1 MPADNAPSALTG
13 LRISIDD
20 PAVDRYFTDQDMFGY
35 DNNVWS
41 RFPYTYQK
49 IGSDQGE
56 LTIQLSGEAQKSY
69 SLSFTSTTEAS
80 GSWTRSDDNSS
91 GTTSL
96 ITNTDLKRAS
106 ALRGT
111 YYGGSSESIFFND
124 STHAT
129 IHFPFHPDT
138 NGPLTE
144 NISYT
149 YEIFGDSVAKLS
161 TSTGDDTWM
170 FFDLETNGTF
180 DLEGEDYYG
189 AFSLNS
195 YEVEYPSGY
204 AKDEITGDV
213 ISIGATQYL
222 FHSDKTATVYHE
234 DGSTSTSSYT
244 FFRSDDN
251 EAIFKIDDTT
261 ELNLTFLDFDYG
273 RITDGGYFQYLAN
286 YASKGW
292 VWYDKL
298 PWIYSN
304 NQGGWMSQYLSI
316 NSDTSEVELN
326 YFEKWSGAW
335 KISNDLN
342 YTDQRVF
349 SSGPEYYWEDY
360 DDFNGTE
367 LNASKW
373 GTIFV
378 GGGIEPYVS
387 GGKLILSATSG
398 NPAATKVVKAGW
410 EDIFQGDDGG
420 GAWVY
425 PQDTEIYGIEAEF
438 VIPSSASSM
447 SGLQAGVASLSP
459 LSYATAELN
468 ADPNTDSLYSQ
479 GFGFY
484 YLANNESEVEEF
496 GTTQRD
502 TTHKLGAT
510 LIDGI
515 IKLYVDGEIR
525 YETVA
530 GTFNT
535 DMFYINGFNDYQS
548 QGLAFELTAD
558 NVRVYRKKNHPVGWM
573 WTDYYPWAYSHET
586 GNWVYFELAKDS
598 LGDPVMNY
606 WDSETE
612 QWDIYE
618 PALAPLLQP

>member
-1 MPADNAPSALTG
+1 
-13 LRISIDD
+13 
-20 PAVDRYFTDQDMFGY
+20 
-35 DNNVWS
+35 
-41 RFPYTYQK
+41 
-49 IGSDQGE
+49 
-56 LTIQLSGEAQKSY
+56 
-69 SLSFTSTTEAS
+69 
-80 GSWTRSDDNSS
+80 
-91 GTTSL
+91 
-96 ITNTDLKRAS
+96 
-106 ALRGT
+106 
-111 YYGGSSESIFFND
+111 
-124 STHAT
+124 
-129 IHFPFHPDT
+129 
-138 NGPLTE
+138 
-144 NISYT
+144 
-149 YEIFGDSVAKLS
+149 
-161 TSTGDDTWM
+161 M

-251 EAIFKIDDTT
+251 EAIFKIDDAT

-273 RITDGGYFQYLAN
+273 RITDGGYFQYLTS

-292 VWYDKL
+292 VWYDDL

-304 NQGGWMSQYLSI
+304 NQGGWMYQHLSI
-316 NSDTSEVELN
+316 NSDTSEVELRYN
-326 YFEKWSGAW
+326 EPWSGAW

-373 GTIFV
+373 GTMYFY
-378 GGGIEPYVS
+378 GGDKPVISSGQVKFSSSGKSNSASSEFKQGWDSSAFIDYTEEAPGSVLYVKDES
-387 GGKLILSATSG
+387 
-398 NPAATKVVKAGW
+398 
-410 EDIFQGDDGG
+410 
-420 GAWVY
+420 
-425 PQDTEIYGIEAEF
+425 IYGIEAL
-438 VIPSSASSM
+438 ITLPSGSPAKTAIC
-447 SGLQAGVASLSP
+447 LQVGSLNP
-459 LSYATAELN
+459 YGQHIAELMN
-468 ADPNTDSLYSQ
+468 DTGNGPSFWIHDYVADTGISTESSNENTFKVSVINDNQKNIFYVNDTKVHELDASNFTPDW
-479 GFGFY
+479 FGINTFE
-484 YLANNESEVEEF
+484 NNGQAYNV
-496 GTTQRD
+496 
-502 TTHKLGAT
+502 
-510 LIDGI
+510 
-515 IKLYVDGEIR
+515 Y
-525 YETVA
+525 
-530 GTFNT
+530 
-535 DMFYINGFNDYQS
+535 
-548 QGLAFELTAD
+548 AD

-618 PALAPLLQP
+618 PALAPLLQR